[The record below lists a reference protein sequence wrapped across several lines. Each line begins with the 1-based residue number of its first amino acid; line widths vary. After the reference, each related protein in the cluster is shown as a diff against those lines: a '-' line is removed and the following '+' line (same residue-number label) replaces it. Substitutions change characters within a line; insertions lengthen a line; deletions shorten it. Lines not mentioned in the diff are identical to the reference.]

1 MDDIIKKIQDGELI
15 PFLGLGVFKD
25 TKNSDGAQLPFDSD
39 SMILSLNNGRAMS
52 DRLMY
57 EYSRAAMSLEQRKGR
72 EFIIQMTNHIFS
84 SKEYELPAVY
94 KWLQTIKPKYII
106 DTNMDDSLQ
115 KIYSDC
121 EHFLITGVSRITA
134 DWDRYLIYSYDV
146 TTKTYTRIDK
156 EKLTLDLIE
165 KLKKENINI
174 SIDENRKSYDHGV
187 WNVLALMYEHLEIP
201 VLQIS
206 IPTSYSINQLINL
219 GEKLQQFKDEALII
233 CSGGI
238 THNLGDM
245 SMNPNV
251 RNYAKEFNDDMID
264 IVENAKED
272 ELKNIQKN
280 SSKKY

>member
-1 MDDIIKKIQDGELI
+1 MNPTLFISHGAPNIILSDIKSKQNIKKLAD
-15 PFLGLGVFKD
+15 
-25 TKNSDGAQLPFDSD
+25 
-39 SMILSLNNGRAMS
+39 
-52 DRLMY
+52 
-57 EYSRAAMSLEQRKGR
+57 SLE
-72 EFIIQMTNHIFS
+72 
-84 SKEYELPAVY
+84 
-94 KWLQTIKPKYII
+94 KPKYII
-106 DTNMDDSLQ
+106 IFSAHYLTKDL
-115 KIYSDC
+115 KIISPEANKIMYDFYGFEDELYKVKYEINSD
-121 EHFLITGVSRITA
+121 
-134 DWDRYLIYSYDV
+134 
-146 TTKTYTRIDK
+146 
-156 EKLTLDLIE
+156 EKLTLNLIE

-206 IPTSYSINQLINL
+206 IPTLYNINQLIEL

-251 RNYAKEFNDDMID
+251 RNYAKDFNNDMID
-264 IVENAKED
+264 IIENAKED

-280 SSKKY
+280 TNFYKNHPSIEHFLPMFIAFGNAINKKGKSFNSEMLYSNISMESVIFDKELKC

>member
-1 MDDIIKKIQDGELI
+1 MNPTLFISHGAPNIILSDIKSKQNIKKLA
-15 PFLGLGVFKD
+15 
-25 TKNSDGAQLPFDSD
+25 N
-39 SMILSLNNGRAMS
+39 
-52 DRLMY
+52 
-57 EYSRAAMSLEQRKGR
+57 SLE
-72 EFIIQMTNHIFS
+72 
-84 SKEYELPAVY
+84 
-94 KWLQTIKPKYII
+94 KPKYII
-106 DTNMDDSLQ
+106 IFSAHYLTQDLKIVSPKTN
-115 KIYSDC
+115 KIMYDFYGFEDELYKVKYEINSD
-121 EHFLITGVSRITA
+121 
-134 DWDRYLIYSYDV
+134 
-146 TTKTYTRIDK
+146 

-206 IPTSYSINQLINL
+206 IPTSYNINQLIEL

-251 RNYAKEFNDDMID
+251 RNYAKDFNNDMID
-264 IVENAKED
+264 IIENAKED

-280 SSKKY
+280 TNFYKNHPSIEHFLPMFIAFGNAINKKGKSFNSEMLYSNISMESFIFDEELTC

>member
-1 MDDIIKKIQDGELI
+1 MNPTLFISHGAPNIILSDIKSKQNIKKLAD
-15 PFLGLGVFKD
+15 
-25 TKNSDGAQLPFDSD
+25 
-39 SMILSLNNGRAMS
+39 
-52 DRLMY
+52 
-57 EYSRAAMSLEQRKGR
+57 SLE
-72 EFIIQMTNHIFS
+72 
-84 SKEYELPAVY
+84 
-94 KWLQTIKPKYII
+94 KPKYII
-106 DTNMDDSLQ
+106 IFSAHYLTKDL
-115 KIYSDC
+115 KIISPEANKIMYDFYGFEDELYKVKYEINSD
-121 EHFLITGVSRITA
+121 EN
-134 DWDRYLIYSYDV
+134 
-146 TTKTYTRIDK
+146 
-156 EKLTLDLIE
+156 LTLDLIE

-206 IPTSYSINQLINL
+206 IPTSYNINQLLEL

-245 SMNPNV
+245 SMNPNI

-264 IVENAKED
+264 IVENAKEE

-280 SSKKY
+280 INFYKNHPSLEHFLPIFIAFGNAINKKGKSFNSEMLYSNISMESFIFDKELKC

>member
-1 MDDIIKKIQDGELI
+1 MNPTLFISHGAPNIILSDIKSKQNIKKLA
-15 PFLGLGVFKD
+15 
-25 TKNSDGAQLPFDSD
+25 N
-39 SMILSLNNGRAMS
+39 
-52 DRLMY
+52 
-57 EYSRAAMSLEQRKGR
+57 SLE
-72 EFIIQMTNHIFS
+72 
-84 SKEYELPAVY
+84 
-94 KWLQTIKPKYII
+94 KPKYII
-106 DTNMDDSLQ
+106 IFSAHYLTQDLKIVSPKTN
-115 KIYSDC
+115 KIMYDFYGFEDELYKVKYEINSD
-121 EHFLITGVSRITA
+121 
-134 DWDRYLIYSYDV
+134 
-146 TTKTYTRIDK
+146 

-187 WNVLALMYEHLEIP
+187 WNVLALMYEHFEIP

-206 IPTSYSINQLINL
+206 IPTSYNINQLIEL

-251 RNYAKEFNDDMID
+251 RNYAKDFNNDMID
-264 IVENAKED
+264 IIENAKED

-280 SSKKY
+280 TNFYKNHPSIEHFLPMFIAFGNAINKKGKSFNSEMLYSNISMESFIFDKELTC

>member
-1 MDDIIKKIQDGELI
+1 MNPTLFISHGAPNIILSDIKSKQNIKKLAD
-15 PFLGLGVFKD
+15 
-25 TKNSDGAQLPFDSD
+25 
-39 SMILSLNNGRAMS
+39 
-52 DRLMY
+52 
-57 EYSRAAMSLEQRKGR
+57 SLE
-72 EFIIQMTNHIFS
+72 
-84 SKEYELPAVY
+84 
-94 KWLQTIKPKYII
+94 KPKYII
-106 DTNMDDSLQ
+106 VFSAHYLTKDL
-115 KIYSDC
+115 KIISPEANKIMYDFYGFEDELYKVKYEINSD
-121 EHFLITGVSRITA
+121 
-134 DWDRYLIYSYDV
+134 
-146 TTKTYTRIDK
+146 K
-156 EKLTLDLIE
+156 KLTLNLIE

-206 IPTSYSINQLINL
+206 IPTSYNINQLIEL

-264 IVENAKED
+264 IVENAKEE

-280 SSKKY
+280 INFYKNHPSIEHFLPMFIAFGNAINKKGKSFNSEMLYSNISMESFIFDKELKC

>member
-1 MDDIIKKIQDGELI
+1 MNPTLFISHGAPNIILSDIKSKQNIKKLAD
-15 PFLGLGVFKD
+15 
-25 TKNSDGAQLPFDSD
+25 
-39 SMILSLNNGRAMS
+39 
-52 DRLMY
+52 
-57 EYSRAAMSLEQRKGR
+57 SLE
-72 EFIIQMTNHIFS
+72 
-84 SKEYELPAVY
+84 
-94 KWLQTIKPKYII
+94 KPKYII
-106 DTNMDDSLQ
+106 IFSAHYLTKDL
-115 KIYSDC
+115 KIISPEANKIMYDFYGFEDELYKVKYEINSD
-121 EHFLITGVSRITA
+121 
-134 DWDRYLIYSYDV
+134 
-146 TTKTYTRIDK
+146 

-206 IPTSYSINQLINL
+206 IPTSYDVNQLINL

-238 THNLGDM
+238 THNLSDM

-251 RNYAKEFNDDMID
+251 RTYAKEFNDDMID
-264 IVENAKED
+264 IVENEKEE

-280 SSKKY
+280 INFYKNHPSIEHFLPMFIAFGNAINKKGKSFNSEMLYSNISMESFIFDKELKC

>member
-1 MDDIIKKIQDGELI
+1 MNPTLFISHGAPNIILSDIKSKQNIKKLAD
-15 PFLGLGVFKD
+15 
-25 TKNSDGAQLPFDSD
+25 
-39 SMILSLNNGRAMS
+39 
-52 DRLMY
+52 
-57 EYSRAAMSLEQRKGR
+57 SLE
-72 EFIIQMTNHIFS
+72 
-84 SKEYELPAVY
+84 
-94 KWLQTIKPKYII
+94 KPKYII
-106 DTNMDDSLQ
+106 VFSAHYLTKDL
-115 KIYSDC
+115 KIISPEANKIMYDFYGFEDELYKVKYEINSD
-121 EHFLITGVSRITA
+121 
-134 DWDRYLIYSYDV
+134 
-146 TTKTYTRIDK
+146 

-206 IPTSYSINQLINL
+206 IPTSYNINQLIEL

-245 SMNPNV
+245 SINPNI

-264 IVENAKED
+264 IVENEKEE

-280 SSKKY
+280 INFYKNHPSIEHFLPMFIAFGNAINKKGKSFNSEMLYSNISMESFIFDKELKC

>member
-1 MDDIIKKIQDGELI
+1 MNPTLFI
-15 PFLGLGVFKD
+15 
-25 TKNSDGAQLPFDSD
+25 SHGAPNI
-39 SMILSLNNGRAMS
+39 ILSDIKSKQNIKELTN
-52 DRLMY
+52 
-57 EYSRAAMSLEQRKGR
+57 SLE
-72 EFIIQMTNHIFS
+72 
-84 SKEYELPAVY
+84 
-94 KWLQTIKPKYII
+94 KPKYII
-106 DTNMDDSLQ
+106 IFSAHYLTKDL
-115 KIYSDC
+115 KIISPEANKIMYDFYGFEDELYKVKYEINSD
-121 EHFLITGVSRITA
+121 
-134 DWDRYLIYSYDV
+134 
-146 TTKTYTRIDK
+146 

-245 SMNPNV
+245 SMNPNI

-264 IVENAKED
+264 IVENAKE
-272 ELKNIQKN
+272 EKLKNIQKN
-280 SSKKY
+280 INFYKNHPSIEHFLPIFIAFGNAINKKGKSFNSEMLYSNISMESFIFDKELKC

>member
-1 MDDIIKKIQDGELI
+1 MNPTLFI
-15 PFLGLGVFKD
+15 
-25 TKNSDGAQLPFDSD
+25 SHGAPNI
-39 SMILSLNNGRAMS
+39 ILSDIKSKQNIKELAN
-52 DRLMY
+52 
-57 EYSRAAMSLEQRKGR
+57 SLE
-72 EFIIQMTNHIFS
+72 
-84 SKEYELPAVY
+84 
-94 KWLQTIKPKYII
+94 KPKYII
-106 DTNMDDSLQ
+106 IFSAHYLTKDLKIVSPNTN
-115 KIYSDC
+115 KIMYDFYGFEDELYKVKYEINSD
-121 EHFLITGVSRITA
+121 
-134 DWDRYLIYSYDV
+134 
-146 TTKTYTRIDK
+146 

-174 SIDENRKSYDHGV
+174 SIDKNRKSYDHGV

-206 IPTSYSINQLINL
+206 IPTSYDINQLINL

-245 SMNPNV
+245 SRNPNV

-280 SSKKY
+280 INFYKNHPSIEHFLPIFIAFGNAINKKGKSFNSEMLYSNISMESFIFDE

>member
-1 MDDIIKKIQDGELI
+1 MNQTLFISHGAPNIILSDIKSKQNIKKLAD
-15 PFLGLGVFKD
+15 
-25 TKNSDGAQLPFDSD
+25 
-39 SMILSLNNGRAMS
+39 
-52 DRLMY
+52 
-57 EYSRAAMSLEQRKGR
+57 SLE
-72 EFIIQMTNHIFS
+72 
-84 SKEYELPAVY
+84 
-94 KWLQTIKPKYII
+94 KPKYII
-106 DTNMDDSLQ
+106 IFSAHYLTKDL
-115 KIYSDC
+115 KIISPEANKVMYDFYGFEDELYKVKYEINSD
-121 EHFLITGVSRITA
+121 
-134 DWDRYLIYSYDV
+134 
-146 TTKTYTRIDK
+146 

-251 RNYAKEFNDDMID
+251 RNYAKEFNNDMID

-280 SSKKY
+280 INFYKNHPSIEHFLPMFIAFGNAINKKGKSFNSEMLYSNISMESFIFDKELKC

>member
-1 MDDIIKKIQDGELI
+1 MNPTLFISHGAPNIILSDIKSKQNIKKLAD
-15 PFLGLGVFKD
+15 
-25 TKNSDGAQLPFDSD
+25 
-39 SMILSLNNGRAMS
+39 
-52 DRLMY
+52 
-57 EYSRAAMSLEQRKGR
+57 SLE
-72 EFIIQMTNHIFS
+72 
-84 SKEYELPAVY
+84 
-94 KWLQTIKPKYII
+94 KPKYII
-106 DTNMDDSLQ
+106 VFSAHYLTKDL
-115 KIYSDC
+115 KIISPEANKIMYDFYGFEDELYKVKYEINSD
-121 EHFLITGVSRITA
+121 
-134 DWDRYLIYSYDV
+134 
-146 TTKTYTRIDK
+146 

-206 IPTSYSINQLINL
+206 IPTSYNIKQLIDL
-219 GEKLQQFKDEALII
+219 GKKLQQFKDEALII

-245 SMNPNV
+245 SINPNI

-264 IVENAKED
+264 IVENAKEE

-280 SSKKY
+280 INFYKNHPSIEHFLPMFIAFGNAINKKGESFNSEMLYSNISMESFIFDKELKC

>member
-1 MDDIIKKIQDGELI
+1 MNPTLFISHGAPNIILSDIKSKQNIKKLA
-15 PFLGLGVFKD
+15 
-25 TKNSDGAQLPFDSD
+25 N
-39 SMILSLNNGRAMS
+39 
-52 DRLMY
+52 
-57 EYSRAAMSLEQRKGR
+57 SLE
-72 EFIIQMTNHIFS
+72 
-84 SKEYELPAVY
+84 
-94 KWLQTIKPKYII
+94 KPKYII
-106 DTNMDDSLQ
+106 IFSAHYLTQDLKIVSPKTN
-115 KIYSDC
+115 KIMYDFYGFEDELYKVKYEINSD
-121 EHFLITGVSRITA
+121 
-134 DWDRYLIYSYDV
+134 
-146 TTKTYTRIDK
+146 

-280 SSKKY
+280 INFYKNHPSIEHFLPMFIAFGNAINKKGKSFNSEMLYSNISMESFIFDKELKC

>member
-1 MDDIIKKIQDGELI
+1 MNPTLFISHGAPNIILSDIKSKQNIKKLA
-15 PFLGLGVFKD
+15 
-25 TKNSDGAQLPFDSD
+25 N
-39 SMILSLNNGRAMS
+39 
-52 DRLMY
+52 
-57 EYSRAAMSLEQRKGR
+57 SLE
-72 EFIIQMTNHIFS
+72 
-84 SKEYELPAVY
+84 
-94 KWLQTIKPKYII
+94 KPKYII
-106 DTNMDDSLQ
+106 IFSAHYLTQDLKIVSPKTN
-115 KIYSDC
+115 KIMYDFYGFEDELYKVKYEINSD
-121 EHFLITGVSRITA
+121 
-134 DWDRYLIYSYDV
+134 
-146 TTKTYTRIDK
+146 

-206 IPTSYSINQLINL
+206 IPTSYNINQLIEL

-251 RNYAKEFNDDMID
+251 RNYAKDFNNDMID
-264 IVENAKED
+264 IIENAKED

-280 SSKKY
+280 INFYKNHPSLEHFLPIFIAFGNAINKKGKSFNSEMLYSNISMESFIFDKELTC

>member
-1 MDDIIKKIQDGELI
+1 MNPTLFISHGAPNIILSDIKSKQNIKKLA
-15 PFLGLGVFKD
+15 
-25 TKNSDGAQLPFDSD
+25 N
-39 SMILSLNNGRAMS
+39 
-52 DRLMY
+52 
-57 EYSRAAMSLEQRKGR
+57 SLE
-72 EFIIQMTNHIFS
+72 
-84 SKEYELPAVY
+84 
-94 KWLQTIKPKYII
+94 KPKYII
-106 DTNMDDSLQ
+106 IFSAHYLTQDLKIVSPKTN
-115 KIYSDC
+115 KIMYDFYGFEDELYKVKYEINSD
-121 EHFLITGVSRITA
+121 
-134 DWDRYLIYSYDV
+134 
-146 TTKTYTRIDK
+146 

-206 IPTSYSINQLINL
+206 IPTSYDINQLINL

-251 RNYAKEFNDDMID
+251 RTYAKEFNDDMID

-280 SSKKY
+280 INFYKNHPSIEHFLPMFIAFGNAINKKGKSFNSEMLYSNISMESFIFDKELTC

>member
-1 MDDIIKKIQDGELI
+1 MNPTLFISHGAPNIILSDIKSKQNIKKLAD
-15 PFLGLGVFKD
+15 
-25 TKNSDGAQLPFDSD
+25 
-39 SMILSLNNGRAMS
+39 
-52 DRLMY
+52 
-57 EYSRAAMSLEQRKGR
+57 SLE
-72 EFIIQMTNHIFS
+72 
-84 SKEYELPAVY
+84 
-94 KWLQTIKPKYII
+94 KPKYII
-106 DTNMDDSLQ
+106 VFSAHYLTKDL
-115 KIYSDC
+115 KIISPEANKIMYDFYGFEDELYKVKYEINSD
-121 EHFLITGVSRITA
+121 
-134 DWDRYLIYSYDV
+134 
-146 TTKTYTRIDK
+146 

-206 IPTSYSINQLINL
+206 IPTSYNINQLIEL

-251 RNYAKEFNDDMID
+251 RNYAKEFNSDMID
-264 IVENAKED
+264 IVENAKEE
-272 ELKNIQKN
+272 ELRNIQKN
-280 SSKKY
+280 INFYKNHPSIEHFLPMFIAFGNAINKKGKSFNSEMLYSNISMESFIFDKELKC

>member
-1 MDDIIKKIQDGELI
+1 MNPTLFISHGAPNIILSDIKSKQNIKKLA
-15 PFLGLGVFKD
+15 
-25 TKNSDGAQLPFDSD
+25 N
-39 SMILSLNNGRAMS
+39 
-52 DRLMY
+52 
-57 EYSRAAMSLEQRKGR
+57 SLE
-72 EFIIQMTNHIFS
+72 
-84 SKEYELPAVY
+84 
-94 KWLQTIKPKYII
+94 KPKYII
-106 DTNMDDSLQ
+106 IFSAHYLTQDLKIVSPKTN
-115 KIYSDC
+115 KIMYDFYGFEDELYKVKYEINSD
-121 EHFLITGVSRITA
+121 
-134 DWDRYLIYSYDV
+134 
-146 TTKTYTRIDK
+146 

-280 SSKKY
+280 INFYKNHPSIEHFLPIFIAFGNAINKKGKSFNSEMLYSNISMESFIFDKELKC

>member
-1 MDDIIKKIQDGELI
+1 MNQTLFISHGAPNIILSDIKSKQNIKKLAD
-15 PFLGLGVFKD
+15 
-25 TKNSDGAQLPFDSD
+25 
-39 SMILSLNNGRAMS
+39 
-52 DRLMY
+52 
-57 EYSRAAMSLEQRKGR
+57 SLE
-72 EFIIQMTNHIFS
+72 
-84 SKEYELPAVY
+84 
-94 KWLQTIKPKYII
+94 KPKYII
-106 DTNMDDSLQ
+106 IFSAHYLTKDLNIISPKAN
-115 KIYSDC
+115 KIMYDFYGFEDELYKVKYEINSD
-121 EHFLITGVSRITA
+121 
-134 DWDRYLIYSYDV
+134 
-146 TTKTYTRIDK
+146 

-206 IPTSYSINQLINL
+206 IPTSYNINQLIEL

-251 RNYAKEFNDDMID
+251 RNYAKEFNNDMID

-280 SSKKY
+280 INFYKNHPSIEHFLPMFIAFGNAINKKGKSFNSEMLYSNISMESFIFDKELKC

>member
-1 MDDIIKKIQDGELI
+1 MNPTLFISHGAPNIILSDIKSKQNIKKLA
-15 PFLGLGVFKD
+15 
-25 TKNSDGAQLPFDSD
+25 N
-39 SMILSLNNGRAMS
+39 
-52 DRLMY
+52 
-57 EYSRAAMSLEQRKGR
+57 SLE
-72 EFIIQMTNHIFS
+72 
-84 SKEYELPAVY
+84 
-94 KWLQTIKPKYII
+94 KPKYII
-106 DTNMDDSLQ
+106 IFSAHYLTQDLKIVSPKTN
-115 KIYSDC
+115 KIMYDFYGFEDELYKVKYEINSD
-121 EHFLITGVSRITA
+121 
-134 DWDRYLIYSYDV
+134 
-146 TTKTYTRIDK
+146 

-206 IPTSYSINQLINL
+206 IPTSYSINQLIEL

-251 RNYAKEFNDDMID
+251 RTYAKEFNDDMID

-280 SSKKY
+280 INFYKNHPSIEHFLPMFIAFGNAINKKGKSFNSEMLYSNISMESFIFDKELKC